1 MNKKL
6 FFTIIVLAFFLRIYK
21 IQTFPPGLYSDEASY
36 GYNSYSIL
44 KTGGNEYAQKFP
56 LSFKSF
62 GDYKPPLTAYLTIP
76 SIAIFGLNEFAI
88 RLPSA
93 LAGTATVAIV
103 YFLTA
108 EIFKVRRKEKGAS
121 SPELLPLVA
130 SFLITISPWNLLFS
144 RSSMLVGVE
153 VMFTSAGLLFF
164 LKGLKNQKLLI
175 FSAILFCGAI
185 YSYYGARIT
194 VTLLVLVLFYIFYK
208 SLKKNPKAVLTAL
221 TVGAVFLSPLIFAIV
236 KEPQTLLGRAKTVSI
251 FFDPGIKLKLLEA
264 HNKNGSNYPVL
275 LSRFFHN
282 KTYFYTR
289 DALRRYSQHF
299 SLDFL
304 AVNGDHNA
312 PFVIP
317 NMGLVYLL
325 DTPFFLYGLFLLI
338 RNRSPEKM
346 SLLAYLLISPVAAS
360 FSFITPAANRSA
372 NILIAWS
379 ILSALG
385 LVSFI
390 NLLKEKKK
398 FLLKPALYVLVV
410 GYALSFVYY
419 LYQYYVSL
427 PGLFPETW
435 HYGRK
440 ELVSKVSKIEA
451 NYKNVVVTEAE
462 GPTYIWFLLYKKY
475 DPQKYAKSAKILGP
489 DNLGWLHVES
499 FGKYVFINDFNWE
512 KIDKNPQT
520 LYAIHGNLLPDFW
533 QGKIGG
539 NSYRLILDDSVL
551 YPNGQ
556 VDYKIG
562 HLEKI

>member
-1 MNKKL
+1 MNKKI
-6 FFTIIVLAFFLRIYK
+6 FFAIIALAFLLRIYK
-21 IQTFPPGLYSDEASY
+21 IQTFPPGLYSDEAAY

-44 KTGGNEYAQKFP
+44 KTGGDEYAQKFP

-76 SIAIFGLNEFAI
+76 SIAIFGPGEFAI

-108 EIFKVRRKEKGAS
+108 EIFTS
-121 SPELLPLVA
+121 MPELLPLLA
-130 SFLITISPWNLLFS
+130 SFLIAASPWNLLFT
-144 RSSMLVGVE
+144 RSSMLVGIE

-164 LKGLKNQKLLI
+164 LKGLKNSKLFI
-175 FSAILFCGAI
+175 ASAIFFCGAI

-194 VTLLVLVLFYIFYK
+194 VTFLILVLLYIFYK
-208 SLKKNPKAVLTAL
+208 SLKKNPKTVLTAL
-221 TVGAVFLSPLIFAIV
+221 TIGAVLLSPLTLAIL
-236 KEPQTLLGRAKTVSI
+236 KEPQTLLGRARTVSI
-251 FFDPGIKLKLLEA
+251 FFDPGIKLKLIEQ
-264 HNKNGSNYPVL
+264 HSKNGPGYPVL
-275 LSRFFHN
+275 LSRFFNN

-304 AVNGDHNA
+304 ALNGDHNA

-325 DTPFFLYGLFLLI
+325 DVPFFFYGLFLLI
-338 RNRSPEKM
+338 RNGTPKKT

-372 NILIAWS
+372 NMVIAWS

-385 LVSFI
+385 IASFI
-390 NLLKEKKK
+390 NLLEKKKK
-398 FLLKPALYVLVV
+398 FLLKPALYILVL
-410 GYALSFVYY
+410 GYTLSFAYFF
-419 LYQYYVSL
+419 YQYYVSL
-427 PGLFPETW
+427 PRLFPETW

-440 ELVSKVSKIEA
+440 ELVSKVAKIEA
-451 NYKNVVVTEAE
+451 SYQNVTVTEKE
-462 GPTYIWFLLYKKY
+462 SPNYIWFLLYKKY

-533 QGKIGG
+533 QGIING
-539 NSYRLILDDSVL
+539 NTYQLFTDDRIL
-551 YPNGQ
+551 YPNGEI
-556 VDYKIG
+556 DYKIG